1 MFRKLPAVIVLACLL
16 GGCGSTMKPSALPA
30 LTPVI
35 APEAKAKAPAALL
48 TLPVPPEPLE
58 PDYSRTH

>member
-1 MFRKLPAVIVLACLL
+1 MFRKLPAAIVLACLL
-16 GGCGSTMKPSALPA
+16 GGCASTMKPSALPA
-30 LTPVI
+30 PTPVM

-58 PDYSRTH
+58 PDYSQTH

>member
-1 MFRKLPAVIVLACLL
+1 MFRKLPAVIALACLL
-16 GGCGSTMKPSALPA
+16 GGCGSTMRPSALPA
-30 LTPVI
+30 PTPVV